1 MTSLFQLS
9 KFACNFP
16 THEGFDLVYT
26 RTVIIHCV
34 QIIEEAKR
42 SIHDALCVI
51 RNLVQDNRVVYGGGA
66 AEIACAIATSQ
77 EADKVSCNA
86 LRTHIKVSDCTEY
99 VLWHF

>member
-1 MTSLFQLS
+1 
-9 KFACNFP
+9 
-16 THEGFDLVYT
+16 
-26 RTVIIHCV
+26 VILNCV

-77 EADKVSCNA
+77 EADKVSCSGSRDTN
-86 LRTHIKVSDCTEY
+86 VEVPDCTECA
-99 VLWHF
+99 VWHFSVLRRNTTFIPTSHSFVF